1 MVQGLSLP
9 LLIRWLKMKPQ
20 DNTDEEEKELQLY
33 LANSTLHF
41 IEQDFP
47 VPLDNKSE
55 QQLKMK
61 YEVLINEL
69 TKEINRHKK
78 AKRNDSELIVKQ
90 QGVLLSAQLE
100 ISKFQRALLIKLHKE
115 GEFSDAVI
123 RQVEQEM
130 DINELKLNLQVSKD
144 E

>member
-1 MVQGLSLP
+1 
-9 LLIRWLKMKPQ
+9 
-20 DNTDEEEKELQLY
+20 
-33 LANSTLHF
+33 
-41 IEQDFP
+41 
-47 VPLDNKSE
+47 
-55 QQLKMK
+55 MK

-130 DINELKLNLQVSKD
+130 DINELKLNLQVSK
-144 E
+144 EE